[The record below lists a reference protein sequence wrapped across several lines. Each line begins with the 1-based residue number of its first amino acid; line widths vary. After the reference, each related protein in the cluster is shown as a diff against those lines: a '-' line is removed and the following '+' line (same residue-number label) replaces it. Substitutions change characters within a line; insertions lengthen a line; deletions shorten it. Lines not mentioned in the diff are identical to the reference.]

1 MLYRPAI
8 TGRLHKTKKAASE
21 AEMSQRPLHR
31 ILVIDDNPDIHD
43 DFRKILCD
51 DRSRGSRLEAMEA
64 ELFLETS
71 FLGKQSRFE
80 IDSAFQGQE
89 GLARVHH
96 AIQEGRP
103 YEMAFV
109 DVRMPPGLDGI
120 EVTPMLWAADP
131 GLQIVICTA
140 YSDYSWEEMFAKVG
154 TSDRMFFLKKPFDRM
169 EVLQLAHALVER
181 RRLNQEAGARLENLQ
196 GTVDAQTRNLEKM
209 SQTLRA
215 EITRIKKG
223 GKSSYGT

>member
-1 MLYRPAI
+1 MSKR
-8 TGRLHKTKKAASE
+8 E
-21 AEMSQRPLHR
+21 AHR
-31 ILVIDDNPDIHD
+31 ILVIDDNPDIHK
-43 DFRKILCD
+43 DFRKILCA
-51 DRSRGSRLEAMEA
+51 DRARGSKLEAMEA
-64 ELFLETS
+64 ELFMETS

-96 AIQEGRP
+96 AIQEGKP

-131 GLQIVICTA
+131 SLQIVICTA

-154 TSDRMFFLKKPFDRM
+154 TSDRMFFLKKPFDRI

-181 RRLNQEAGARLENLQ
+181 RRMNEEAGARLETLQ
-196 GTVDAQTRNLEKM
+196 GTVEAETRNLEKM
-209 SQTLRA
+209 SQSLRT
-215 EITRIKKG
+215 EITRLKKG
-223 GKSSYGT
+223 SKGGFDI